1 MKIKVA
7 YFKGITMKDIK
18 RVKAFAKEQKP
29 ELESIVRETVR
40 AIEEVLNIR
49 FLGEIKEAKA
59 TYYNDWARPVIS
71 VSGLATDRNVSPLN
85 PGYWLFVEAYK
96 TLDENGCAANIYR
109 REA

>member
-7 YFKGITMKDIK
+7 YSEFITMKDIK

-29 ELESIVRETVR
+29 ELESIARETVR
-40 AIEEVLNIR
+40 AIEEALNIR
-49 FLGEIKEAKA
+49 FFDEIKEAEA
-59 TYYNDWARPVIS
+59 TYYNDWERPVIS
-71 VSGLATDRNVSPLN
+71 VSGRATDRNVSPLN

>member
-7 YFKGITMKDIK
+7 YSELITMKDIK
-18 RVKAFAKEQKP
+18 LVKAFAKEQKP
-29 ELESIVRETVR
+29 ELESIARETVR
-40 AIEEVLNIR
+40 AIEEELNIR
-49 FLGEIKEAKA
+49 FFDEIKEAEA
-59 TYYNDWARPVIS
+59 TYYNDWERPVIS
-71 VSGLATDRNVSPLN
+71 VSGRATDLNVSPLN

>member
-1 MKIKVA
+1 
-7 YFKGITMKDIK
+7 MKDIK

-40 AIEEVLNIR
+40 AIEEELNIR

-71 VSGLATDRNVSPLN
+71 VSGIATDRTVSPLN

-96 TLDENGCAANIYR
+96 TLDENGYAANIYR
-109 REA
+109 